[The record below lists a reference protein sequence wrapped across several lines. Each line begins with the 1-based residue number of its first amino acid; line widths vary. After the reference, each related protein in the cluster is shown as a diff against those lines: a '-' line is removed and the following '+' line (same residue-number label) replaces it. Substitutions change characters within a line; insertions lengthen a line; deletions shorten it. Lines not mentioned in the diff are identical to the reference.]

1 VGVAVDE
8 AAAAGSKAPRS
19 GSRMNLRRATVFH
32 GSVGVVAGRALA
44 KNLSGL
50 TIIENVA
57 LRSVDGSRT
66 SSCGT

>member
-1 VGVAVDE
+1 
-8 AAAAGSKAPRS
+8 
-19 GSRMNLRRATVFH
+19 MNLRRATVFH